1 MSDLFTPAAP
11 DQAPATLD
19 ALVGEGKKYKTVD
32 DLAKAAVEKD
42 RFIDQLQAETAA
54 MRQEIG
60 SKATLD
66 EIMTKIREMTPSTPP
81 SPQLPPG
88 PDSEKLDQTKINEL
102 VSEMLNAREAN
113 QKTESNKAVVER
125 TLIEK
130 WGPDANLN
138 LNKKA
143 LELGVTLDYLKKL
156 SLESPKVFFNL
167 VGLDKAQTQTPTA
180 PAPRGSVTL
189 PPAGSGER
197 TKTFYDNIK
206 KANPTEYFSPKIQNQ
221 MYKDAMRLGESF
233 FDKD

>member
-11 DQAPATLD
+11 DQVVATLE
-19 ALVGEGKKYKTVD
+19 ALVGEDKKYKTVD

-42 RFIDQLQAETAA
+42 RYIAQLQSEMAEA
-54 MRQEIG
+54 RKEIG

-66 EIMTKIREMTPSTPP
+66 EIMTKIREMTPSAPP
-81 SPQLPPG
+81 SPSAQPG
-88 PDSEKLDQTKINEL
+88 PESEKQDVTEL
-102 VSEMLNAREAN
+102 VSKMLEEREQT
-113 QKTESNKAVVER
+113 QKIESNKSLVER

-130 WGPDANLN
+130 WGNDANLN

-143 LELGVTLDYLKKL
+143 SELGVTLDYLKRL

-167 VGLDKAQTQTPTA
+167 VGLDKVQTAQPVA

-189 PPAGSGER
+189 PPSGSGER
-197 TKTFYDNIK
+197 TKSFYDNIK

>member
-11 DQAPATLD
+11 DQVVATLE
-19 ALVGEGKKYKTVD
+19 ALVGEDKKYKTVD

-42 RFIDQLQAETAA
+42 RYIAQLQSEMAEA
-54 MRQEIG
+54 RKEIG

-66 EIMTKIREMTPSTPP
+66 EIMTKIREMTPSAPP
-81 SPQLPPG
+81 SPSAQPG
-88 PDSEKLDQTKINEL
+88 PESEKQDVTEL
-102 VSEMLNAREAN
+102 VSKMLEEREQT
-113 QKTESNKAVVER
+113 QKVESNKSLVER
-125 TLIEK
+125 TLLEK
-130 WGPDANLN
+130 WGNDANLN

-143 LELGVTLDYLKKL
+143 SELGVTLDYLKRL

-167 VGLDKAQTQTPTA
+167 VGLDKVQTTTPAA

-189 PPAGSGER
+189 PPSGSGER
-197 TKTFYDNIK
+197 TKSFYDNIK
-206 KANPTEYFSPKIQNQ
+206 KANPAEYFSPKIQNQ